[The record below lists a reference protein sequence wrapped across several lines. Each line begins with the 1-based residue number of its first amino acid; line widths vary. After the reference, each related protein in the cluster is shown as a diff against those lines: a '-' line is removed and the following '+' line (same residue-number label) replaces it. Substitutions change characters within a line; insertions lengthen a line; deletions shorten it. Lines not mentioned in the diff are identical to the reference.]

1 MGQGPGHQLDQV
13 DRYHRHVPAP
23 QDRDP
28 AFAPVL
34 EHGQLLGEG
43 VDPVEGR

>member
-1 MGQGPGHQLDQV
+1 M
-13 DRYHRHVPAP
+13 PAAQNRNAP
-23 QDRDP
+23 
-28 AFAPVL
+28 FAPVL